1 MTARCARWGGT
12 GKVTMG
18 QMMRSGI
25 VFDVVGFVVVV
36 VGLRVLCPL
45 LGLA

>member
-1 MTARCARWGGT
+1 
-12 GKVTMG
+12 MG